1 MARANAVILLSG
13 GVDSATAAAI
23 AKQQGFDLHALS
35 FRYGQ
40 RHERELASAQQV
52 AAFLQAKTHQILSFD
67 LRAIGGSALTD
78 DIAVPKGRSEAEMGK
93 GIPVTYV
100 PARNTI
106 FLSFALALAERIEA
120 QDIFF
125 GANQL
130 DYSGYPDCRE
140 EYIQAFERMANLATK
155 AGVEGKSRLTI
166 HTPLLKLS
174 KAAIIKTG
182 LALGLDYALT
192 WSCYDPRSDDRACGR
207 CDSCQLRL
215 KGFAEAGRLI
225 GPDILRRSVANAVML
240 PNPFTPKF
248 LTQLETL
255 RLRTRKE
262 VLGSQT
268 GSYASPRR
276 GTSLEFADYRR
287 YAPGDDLRYLDW
299 GIYARTDRLYVKVFR
314 EEVDLFAYVFIDA
327 SASMGFPS
335 LASQI
340 FARVSRRP
348 GAVLRHPGQ
357 PRSRQAALVAG
368 WRRARSVAVF
378 SRPAPH
384 DGLCQFRHLGNSRRR
399 PRFRAGVGRLSQKN
413 AAARQSDLDL
423 GFLDARRGI
432 SERAQSAAGF

>member
-13 GVDSATAAAI
+13 GADSATVAAI

-52 AAFLQAKTHQILSFD
+52 AAFLQARTHQILSFD

-166 HTPLLKLS
+166 HTPLLKMS

-182 LALGLDYALT
+182 LTLGLDYALT

-215 KGFAEAGRLI
+215 KGFAEAGVI
-225 GPDILRRSVANAVML
+225 DPI
-240 PNPFTPKF
+240 P
-248 LTQLETL
+248 
-255 RLRTRKE
+255 
-262 VLGSQT
+262 
-268 GSYASPRR
+268 YA
-276 GTSLEFADYRR
+276 
-287 YAPGDDLRYLDW
+287 
-299 GIYARTDRLYVKVFR
+299 DR
-314 EEVDLFAYVFIDA
+314 
-327 SASMGFPS
+327 
-335 LASQI
+335 
-340 FARVSRRP
+340 
-348 GAVLRHPGQ
+348 
-357 PRSRQAALVAG
+357 
-368 WRRARSVAVF
+368 
-378 SRPAPH
+378 
-384 DGLCQFRHLGNSRRR
+384 
-399 PRFRAGVGRLSQKN
+399 
-413 AAARQSDLDL
+413 
-423 GFLDARRGI
+423 
-432 SERAQSAAGF
+432 